1 MRGLVDGLH
10 NPHPLLAILPGIYG
24 EDDLAARL
32 TTVFDDALAPIV
44 STLDNFPAY
53 LDPALAPEDFVEV
66 LGSWVAAFT
75 DPRIPADRQR
85 LLVAA
90 AVELHRSRG
99 AAAALRETL
108 RLAGGIEAEVTESG
122 GTAWSAQAQST
133 PPGSDLPRLVV
144 RVPASA
150 DEAVV
155 RRIVEALRPANLP
168 ARIEVVEASDD
179 PVQ

>member
-10 NPHPLLAILPGIYG
+10 NPHPLLAILPGLYAD
-24 EDDLAARL
+24 DDLAVRL
-32 TTVFDDALAPIV
+32 TGVFDEALAPVV

-53 LDPALAPEDFVEV
+53 LDPALAPSDFVSL
-66 LGSWVAAFT
+66 LGAWVGAFT
-75 DPRIPADRQR
+75 DARIPISRQR

-99 AAAALRETL
+99 AASALRETL
-108 RLAGGIEAEVTESG
+108 RLACGVDTEIFESG
-122 GTAWSAQAQST
+122 GTAWSAEAQSS
-133 PPGSDLPRLVV
+133 PPGEAVPRLVV
-144 RVPASA
+144 RVPEEA

-168 ARIEVVEASDD
+168 ARIEVVEVGDD